1 MVYKILLPLLLAFS
15 LAALAEHP
23 LLEGYIQQGL
33 ESNLALQQKEFSLAQ
48 SLQALKEAR
57 GMFLP
62 AAGIEARYSRAG
74 GGREIDFP
82 IGDLINPIH
91 QSLNALLQ
99 QSVFPANLKNERI
112 RFLREEEHDTKLRVT
127 QPLFQP
133 AIYYNYKIR
142 QDLVGAQTAERD
154 AYIRQLV
161 ADIKRAYFNYL
172 KTARV
177 KTLFQE
183 TETLLQENLR
193 VSEKLFQADKVTE
206 DAVFRARVELSSLTQ
221 QQAEAERDMALAGA
235 YFNFLLN
242 RDLEAEIREIPPEAL
257 STAGELDL
265 PAAEASAL
273 ARRDELAQLG
283 SAIAAARH
291 SAGAARAAFLPGVT
305 LVLDYGFQGE
315 KYRFGKDD
323 DYWMASGV
331 LQWNLFNGFR
341 DQARVQQAKIE
352 RRKLEAQRQE
362 LEKQLQLQVRE
373 AYHNLIVASKTLLAA
388 QERVES
394 ARQSFRIVSRK
405 YREGMS
411 PQIEFLDA
419 RTTLTNAE
427 IGDIIARYDYQIR
440 RGEYEHVAALLDLEG
455 LRTSED

>member
-1 MVYKILLPLLLAFS
+1 MVHKTLLSLLLALS
-15 LAALAEHP
+15 LVAQAEHP
-23 LLEGYIQQGL
+23 VLEGYIREGL
-33 ESNLALQQKEFSLAQ
+33 ESNLALQQQEFSLAQ
-48 SLQALKEAR
+48 SLTALKEAR

-62 AAGIEARYSRAG
+62 AAGIEARYTRAG
-74 GGREIDFP
+74 GGRDIDFP
-82 IGDLINPIH
+82 IGDIINPIH
-91 QSLNALLQ
+91 QSLNALLPQ
-99 QSVFPANLKNERI
+99 PVFPANLENERI
-112 RFLREEEHDTKLRVT
+112 PFLRAEEHDTKLRVT

-142 QDLVGAQTAERD
+142 QDLVGAQIAERD
-154 AYIRQLV
+154 AYIRQLA

-172 KTARV
+172 KTERV
-177 KTLFQE
+177 KALLQE
-183 TETLLQENLR
+183 TETLLRENLR

-206 DAVFRARVELSSLTQ
+206 DAVFRARVELSSLAQ
-221 QQAEAERDMALAGA
+221 QQAEADRDRTLAAA

-242 RDLEAEIREIPPEAL
+242 RELEAEIQIIPAEAL

-265 PAAEASAL
+265 AAAEASAL
-273 ARRDELAQLG
+273 GRRDELAQLG
-283 SAIAAARH
+283 SAIAAAGH

-305 LVLDYGFQGE
+305 LVFDYGFQGE
-315 KYRFGKDD
+315 QYRFGKDD
-323 DYWMASGV
+323 DYWMASAV

-341 DQARVQQAKIE
+341 DRARVQQAKIE
-352 RRKLEAQRQE
+352 RKKLEAQRRE

-373 AYHNLIVASKTLLAA
+373 AYHNLIVAGKTLLTA

-394 ARQSFRIVSRK
+394 ARKSFRIVSRK

-440 RGEYEHVAALLDLEG
+440 RGEYEQVAALLDLED
-455 LRTSED
+455 LRTSSE